1 MLCCAN
7 RRYPASNPTAAVREK
22 LVEESLSILIADD
35 HSLVREGLKLALAD
49 LPAACEIVE
58 AASAQEVLDTMSS
71 TSKVDLIVLDLHMPG
86 VNDLDLLKTLCNSY
100 PDVPLVVVSADEN
113 PRTMQRVV
121 EHGAVG
127 FIPKSAAHNVLAG
140 ALQLVMSGGVY
151 IPTQLLDRPATSALA
166 AGMAATGNPRDVLT
180 GRQMDVL
187 ELVAE
192 GQPNKEIARR
202 LGLSEHTVKIHL
214 SAIFK
219 TLGVSNR
226 TEAAIACRELGLF
239 GTE

>member
-1 MLCCAN
+1 MQ
-7 RRYPASNPTAAVREK
+7 
-22 LVEESLSILIADD
+22 ESLSILIADD
-35 HSLVREGLKLALAD
+35 HSLVREGLKMALAD
-49 LPAACEIVE
+49 LPANSNIVE
-58 AASAQEVLDTMSS
+58 AASAGEVLDTMSGS
-71 TSKVDLIVLDLHMPG
+71 AHVDLIILDLHMPG

-127 FIPKSAAHNVLAG
+127 FIPKSAAHNVLAS

-151 IPTQLLDRPATSALA
+151 IPTQLFDRPAATVPAP
-166 AGMAATGNPRDVLT
+166 GMHAKGNPRDRFT

-187 ELVAE
+187 ELVAS
-192 GQPNKEIARR
+192 GHSNKVIARR
-202 LGLSEHTVKIHL
+202 LGLSEHTIKIHL
-214 SAIFK
+214 SAVFR

-239 GTE
+239 EPDPN